1 MLWSMSRFIKHLS
14 LLLCCAL
21 LACTSQ
27 TAQLGYLPT
36 DAVILAMGDSI
47 TFGSGAGNG
56 KSYPEILERLSGRK
70 VINAG
75 IPGELSSE
83 GAARLPALLDEHQPR
98 LVILC
103 HGGNDILRRKPKET
117 LVNNLRSMIE
127 SARQRGIDVL
137 LVGVPEFSLMLLSS
151 ADLYAELAEEY
162 NIVAELEILPE
173 IISNQRLKA
182 DRVHPNGSGYRK
194 LAETLFNTLREHGAL

>member
-1 MLWSMSRFIKHLS
+1 MLSTMKCFIKNLA
-14 LLLCCAL
+14 LLLCCVL
-21 LACTSQ
+21 LACSSE
-27 TAQLGYLPT
+27 TAQLGHLPN

-47 TFGSGAGNG
+47 TFGSGAGDG
-56 KSYPEILERLSGRK
+56 ESYPAVLERLTGRQ

-75 IPGELSSE
+75 IPGELSSG
-83 GAARLPALLDEHQPR
+83 GAARLPALLDEHQPQ
-98 LVILC
+98 LLILC
-103 HGGNDILRRKPKET
+103 HGGNDILRRKPKQA

-137 LVGVPEFSLMLLSS
+137 LVGVPEFSLLLLDS
-151 ADLYAELAEEY
+151 ADFYAELAEEY

-173 IISNQRLKA
+173 IESDERLKA

-194 LAETLFNTLREHGAL
+194 LAESLYSTLREHGAF